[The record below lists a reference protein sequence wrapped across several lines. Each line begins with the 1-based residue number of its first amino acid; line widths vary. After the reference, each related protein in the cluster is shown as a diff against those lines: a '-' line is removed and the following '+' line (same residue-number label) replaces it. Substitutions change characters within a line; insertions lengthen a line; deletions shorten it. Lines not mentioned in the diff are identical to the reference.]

1 MDTAHI
7 GNSSVCVCVCVCCM
21 SVCVWVHTFAYVD
34 VFRNFHTGYFLEHS
48 PLYFIEA
55 GSLVELG
62 DHLLG

>member
-1 MDTAHI
+1 M
-7 GNSSVCVCVCVCCM
+7 
-21 SVCVWVHTFAYVD
+21 WVHTFAYVD